1 MSDSPLM
8 LGALPASAKAVP
20 LTPDQ
25 DAAWS
30 SYFRGFADQLDLAND
45 QARGWYDTLRQ
56 VLTDTGQPLFQ
67 AAQMRDGMPI
77 AWTKELD
84 QQFLDVSAMAEQVAV
99 WLREVADGKRAAIL
113 QGDDWGI
120 ESLPGDPFH
129 IAMDPTNNLPVMIA
143 SGQIVHE
150 TDGGDV
156 GAVGAVPWVIVGIGI
171 VAGVAVTAIKGYV
184 LYHLITGIRSVL
196 ESIAAYQQ
204 SKVWAQCVQTAQDP
218 ASCTNAIKALED
230 LQKAQNEGKSKMADD
245 LRAFAEVAKWTVGGL
260 VVLVGGYLA
269 IEFVPPLL
277 AERKHTRAA
286 AGA

>member
-30 SYFRGFADQLDLAND
+30 SYFRGFADQIDLAND

-143 SGQIVHE
+143 NGQVVHE
-150 TDGGDV
+150 TEGGDV

-245 LRAFAEVAKWTVGGL
+245 LRAFAEVAKWTVAGL